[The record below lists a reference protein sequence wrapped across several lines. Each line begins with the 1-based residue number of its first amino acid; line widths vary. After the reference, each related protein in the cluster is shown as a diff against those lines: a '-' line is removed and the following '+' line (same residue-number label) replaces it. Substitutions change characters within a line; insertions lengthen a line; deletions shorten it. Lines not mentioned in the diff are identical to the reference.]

1 MRYLKIKSIIFEIDL
16 CEDSENFESDDKIVD
31 PQYATYQTN
40 KFKILNYTHI
50 ADNQITEDEF
60 NMCLIYLYINS
71 LNHKLDDNLIND
83 NLINIIK
90 KEYNVNK
97 MDDFINKEINRHIYY
112 FKSYERAFNYRFI
125 YDKQYELFK
134 NGYSGTY
141 RNYTRNGEIILE
153 FYHING
159 VIEGPC
165 KRGYDIYN
173 YVNGKPIDGGST
185 MRDIINLDH
194 HFFDH
199 E

>member
-1 MRYLKIKSIIFEIDL
+1 M
-16 CEDSENFESDDKIVD
+16 
-31 PQYATYQTN
+31 
-40 KFKILNYTHI
+40 
-50 ADNQITEDEF
+50 
-60 NMCLIYLYINS
+60 
-71 LNHKLDDNLIND
+71 
-83 NLINIIK
+83 
-90 KEYNVNK
+90 
-97 MDDFINKEINRHIYY
+97 
-112 FKSYERAFNYRFI
+112 
-125 YDKQYELFK
+125 LFR
-134 NGYSGTY
+134 S
-141 RNYTRNGEIILE
+141 IILE